1 MDTNNQNN
9 TIKAIAFLY
18 KGNDDKN
25 KCLLGEHSLH
35 IIYKSKSQVYD
46 LAQIQK
52 ITFERRKLMMPL
64 IFGAVTAAFII
75 ISMYDSYF
83 NPWVNLSILMVSL
96 AAVYIGWDGT
106 NVLTI
111 KEYNQEND
119 FMLKHVSINMK
130 AFINHVNK
138 HIRFK
143 KGELGI
149 REMCIYHICQ
159 EKNWDEAIKTG
170 IFHPKN
176 LDSEGFIHAANF
188 EHVMD
193 VLHENFSGKEDL
205 ILLAIDAEKVTAPV
219 RYVAATLG
227 TTLFPQIYGSLN
239 LDAVLDIAK
248 IEKDKNGNFSFPQMY
263 FEQND

>member
-1 MDTNNQNN
+1 LDTNNQNN
-9 TIKAIAFLY
+9 IKAIAFLY
-18 KGNDDKN
+18 KGNDDNN

-52 ITFERRKLMMPL
+52 IAFERRKLMMPL

-83 NPWVNLSILMVSL
+83 NPWINLSILMVSL
-96 AAVYIGWDGT
+96 AAVYVGWDGT

-119 FMLKHVSINMK
+119 FMLKHINSNMK

-143 KGELGI
+143 KGELGTK
-149 REMCIYHICQ
+149 EMCIYHVCQ
-159 EKNWDEAIKTG
+159 EKDWDDAIKNGLYKTK
-170 IFHPKN
+170 H
-176 LDSEGFIHAANF
+176 LDKQGFIHAANY
-188 EHVMD
+188 EQIMD
-193 VLHENFSGKEDL
+193 VLHENFSSKENL
-205 ILLAIDAEKVTAPV
+205 MLLAIDAEKVTAPV
-219 RYVAATLG
+219 RYVATTLG
-227 TTLFPQIYGSLN
+227 TTLFPHIYGILN

-248 IEKDKNGNFSFPQMY
+248 IENDKNGKFSFPQMY
-263 FEQND
+263 FDQND